1 MKKLLSASV
10 AAAAMT
16 AGFAAPASADVSAN
30 AGFVTDY
37 IYRGSNLGDAG
48 AYVGVD
54 YEASG
59 FYAGVWAIDDESST
73 EIDYY
78 LGYGMEHGDFSWGVG
93 ATAYTYTSSSD
104 QELEFGLNLYYMGF
118 GTNIYLGTDN
128 NDNTEDS
135 DYLFYDL
142 YWAGEVFGVTYGH
155 FQQDEDKDKGIE
167 DVNYNYLEVSAGGEV
182 AGLDMAVSAGRRFS
196 IKEVVVDG
204 GPSTAGTSIGTDYI
218 VLDVS
223 KSFDF

>member
-37 IYRGSNLGDAG
+37 IYRGSALGGAG
-48 AYVGVD
+48 AYVGAD

-59 FYAGVWAIDDESST
+59 FYAGVWAIDDGGAGDGT

-78 LGYGMEHGDFSWGVG
+78 LGYGMEHGDFSWGIG

-104 QELEFGLNLYYMGF
+104 QELEFGLNLDYMGF
-118 GTNIYLGTDN
+118 GTNIYIGTDN
-128 NDNTEDS
+128 NNDTEDS

-142 YWAGEVFGVTYGH
+142 YWSGEVFGVTFGH
-155 FQQDEDKDKGIE
+155 FEQDEDLDKGFT
-167 DVNYNYLEVSAGGEV
+167 DDNYNYLEVSAGGEV
-182 AGLDMAVSAGRRFS
+182 AGLDMAVSAGRQFS
-196 IKEVVVDG
+196 IKSG
-204 GPSTAGTSIGTDYI
+204 GTAGTSIGTDYI